1 MHMTRTELDSFV
13 AHHGLTRSEIE
24 TAFELVSARPSSV
37 ELRALGARGLRLAGL
52 LSLAAGV
59 IFFIAANWDAFAVL
73 GRFALVGALLLAC
86 VGAAL
91 WRPPPQTLGRFALLG
106 AFVVTGALLA
116 LYGQTY
122 QTGANVYELFLSWT
136 LLGLPFVIAAHW
148 SVAWAAWILVLNV
161 ALALYCGF
169 APVGGL
175 LWTLLSFATFNTVGA
190 LVLAMGV
197 NFVLWLAIEV
207 GEHTRW
213 RDAISGIA
221 PLWLKRLVIAAMIVF
236 GTWAGTLAMAVST
249 GALAPMSGG
258 TAVACVVVTVLLAAV
273 GAQTFRRRDDVFPL
287 AAIAGSVIWLGAAFC
302 ASHLGMS
309 EIQLAFILAVWLI
322 VTSTLA
328 GRLLM
333 SLFRDW
339 RTQGERT

>member
-1 MHMTRTELDSFV
+1 MTRTELDSFV
-13 AHHGLTRSEIE
+13 AHHGLTRSDIE
-24 TAFELVSARPSSV
+24 TVFDLTSARPSSA
-37 ELRALGARGLRLAGL
+37 ELRNVAARGLRLAGL

-59 IFFIAANWDAFAVL
+59 IFFIAANWDAFAVF
-73 GRFALVGALLLAC
+73 GRFALVEFLLLGC

-91 WRPPPQTLGRFALLG
+91 WRPPPQTLGRFSLLA
-106 AFVVTGALLA
+106 AFIVTGTLLA
-116 LYGQTY
+116 LFGQTY

-169 APVGGL
+169 TPVGGL
-175 LWTLLSFATFNTVGA
+175 LWTLLSFATLNTVSA

-197 NFVLWLAIEV
+197 NFILWVAIEV
-207 GEHTRW
+207 AEHTQW
-213 RDAISGIA
+213 RDAIVSIA
-221 PLWLKRLVIAAMIVF
+221 PTWLERLVVAAMIVF
-236 GTWAGTLAMAVST
+236 GTWAGTLAMAVSS
-249 GALAPMSGG
+249 GALAPMSVG
-258 TAVACVVVTVLLAAV
+258 TAVACVVVLLLLAAV
-273 GAQTFRRRDDVFPL
+273 GVHTFRRRDDVFPL

-309 EIQLAFILAVWLI
+309 ELQLAFIIAVWL
-322 VTSTLA
+322 VVSSTIA

-333 SLFRDW
+333 TLVRDW